1 MSSGNHSLVIEELD
15 GGRVANESSTK
26 PTRTATSKR
35 RPESPLKIFGA
46 TKIKVL
52 PPSRQIAKSY
62 LALRKKTTAEDVD
75 NG

>member
-15 GGRVANESSTK
+15 GGRAA
-26 PTRTATSKR
+26 TRTATSKR
-35 RPESPLKIFGA
+35 RPESPLKTFGA